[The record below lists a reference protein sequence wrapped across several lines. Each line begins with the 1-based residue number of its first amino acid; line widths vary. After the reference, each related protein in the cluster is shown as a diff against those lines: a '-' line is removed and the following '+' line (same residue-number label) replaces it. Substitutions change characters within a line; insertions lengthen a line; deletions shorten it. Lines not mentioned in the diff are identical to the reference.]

1 MDLTQQAASRAVR
14 PPGGDKSRGLR
25 KAKLVAGMTA
35 RLPKDT
41 SRQCRRTFYR
51 AKRSEMSFACAG
63 DCNLR
68 GGLAFLRVSQAALT
82 PEEGSEMTI
91 PEAKQYVGK
100 NCWVSWTDRLGQEH
114 NKVLQ
119 VEDLQFVPLY
129 GAYIIGDT
137 EEVRL
142 EKVTTIRALD

>member
-68 GGLAFLRVSQAALT
+68 GGLAFLRFQRRTAG
-82 PEEGSEMTI
+82 P
-91 PEAKQYVGK
+91 PQP
-100 NCWVSWTDRLGQEH
+100 WRRDQR
-114 NKVLQ
+114 
-119 VEDLQFVPLY
+119 
-129 GAYIIGDT
+129 
-137 EEVRL
+137 
-142 EKVTTIRALD
+142 